1 MLFEQLRLGL
11 KVTHRVSDI
20 CSIEICSRHPSAF
33 SLLVFTDFAEGP
45 PTPYRGKTN
54 GKVDAH
60 SAISR
65 KSSSSAAPSAT
76 STI

>member
-11 KVTHRVSDI
+11 KITHRVSDI
-20 CSIEICSRHPSAF
+20 LLDRDLRPPSERLQLAGVYRF
-33 SLLVFTDFAEGP
+33 LPEGP
-45 PTPYRGKTN
+45 PTLRAKTN